1 LAQRQG
7 LLTGRHLSDVQANS
21 IVILDWIDRLGGFRR
36 DAERELLIVKAA
48 LVARNEPERFMPET
62 LFADWFKTPTDDED
76 PESLDV
82 ENEQGKLGVDYSGVQ
97 FKGSEAMAEYQEL
110 MRQLG
115 SMTSGSFSGT
125 ELRIAGGEDGG
136 WL

>member
-21 IVILDWIDRLGGFRR
+21 ITILDWIDRLGSIRR
-36 DAERELLIVKAA
+36 DHDRELLIVKAA
-48 LVARNEPERFMPET
+48 LVSRNEPERFMPET
-62 LFADWFKTPTDDED
+62 LFADWFKAPTDDEV

-110 MRQLG
+110 MRQLD
-115 SMTSGSFSGT
+115 SMSSGSFSGT

-136 WL
+136 WI

>member
-1 LAQRQG
+1 M
-7 LLTGRHLSDVQANS
+7 TGRHLSDVQANS
-21 IVILDWIDRLGGFRR
+21 VTILDWIDRLSSFRR
-36 DAERELLIVKAA
+36 EGERELLILKAA
-48 LVARNEPERFMPET
+48 LVARNEPERFLPET
-62 LFADWFKTPTDDED
+62 LFEDWFKGPTVDED

-97 FKGSEAMAEYQEL
+97 FKGSEAMEEYQEL

-115 SMTSGSFSGT
+115 SMTSGSFSGA
-125 ELRIAGGEDGG
+125 ELRIAGRDDGG

>member
-1 LAQRQG
+1 M
-7 LLTGRHLSDVQANS
+7 TGRHLSDVQANS
-21 IVILDWIDRLGGFRR
+21 ITILDWIDRLSSFRR
-36 DAERELLIVKAA
+36 EGERELLILKAA
-48 LVARNEPERFMPET
+48 LVARNEPERFLPET
-62 LFADWFKTPTDDED
+62 LFADWFKAPTDED

-82 ENEQGKLGVDYSGVQ
+82 ENDQGKLGVDYSGVQ

-115 SMTSGSFSGT
+115 SMTSGSFNGA
-125 ELRIAGGEDGG
+125 ELRSAGRDDGG

>member
-1 LAQRQG
+1 MAQRQG

-21 IVILDWIDRLGGFRR
+21 ITILDWLDRLGGFRR

-48 LVARNEPERFMPET
+48 LVARNEPERFLPET

-97 FKGSEAMAEYQEL
+97 FKGSEAMAEYHEL

>member
-1 LAQRQG
+1 MAQRQG

-21 IVILDWIDRLGGFRR
+21 ITILDWIDRLGNIRR
-36 DAERELLIVKAA
+36 DHGRELLIVKAA
-48 LVARNEPERFMPET
+48 LVSRNEPERFMPET
-62 LFADWFKTPTDDED
+62 LFADWFKAPTDDEV

-115 SMTSGSFSGT
+115 SMSSGSFSGT

-136 WL
+136 WI